1 MVSTALDNLLDG
13 LKELPTNDLFVV
25 QARVMEQIHNRV
37 QSDIVV
43 LVPSK
48 EVAKPEETFVLV
60 NGAYRFTPEKI
71 EKFLGG
77 MFSPQELKEAE
88 KIDPDTIPEPS
99 VSFSQTLRELRG
111 TE

>member
-1 MVSTALDNLLDG
+1 MVSPALDKLLAG
-13 LKELPTNDLFVV
+13 IKELPTNDLFVV
-25 QARVMEQIHNRV
+25 QAQVMEQIHNRLQTPTV
-37 QSDIVV
+37 APEQPDAI
-43 LVPSK
+43 
-48 EVAKPEETFVLV
+48 AKPEETFVLV
-60 NGAYRFTPEKI
+60 NGAYRFTPERI

-111 TE
+111 TA